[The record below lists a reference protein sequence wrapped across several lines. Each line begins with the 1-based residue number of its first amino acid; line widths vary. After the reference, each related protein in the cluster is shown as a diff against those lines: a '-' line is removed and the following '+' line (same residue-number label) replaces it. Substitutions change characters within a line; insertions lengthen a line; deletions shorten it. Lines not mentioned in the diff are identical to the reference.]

1 MSGETGESSHKSHF
15 SCFGVAPIPFRTK
28 SAEHKRR
35 GAGSGVPACIPRKKS
50 CLSSSGAET
59 KRGRPLCQGGDG
71 APVGGAP
78 VARRCA
84 REPNTSPLSF
94 GSHVGAARNGL
105 WCEVDHRQP
114 NCASAKTRNEAQL
127 HFVSLSFPRS
137 IIGRR
142 GRSRVKQPSRSHT
155 EDPLSLFDS
164 ADAFIDDPLLHL
176 MSRPSRAISCQD
188 AITRNMDNINSIATY
203 LRLCG
208 RPHKRR

>member
-1 MSGETGESSHKSHF
+1 MSGGTGESRHKSRF

-28 SAEHKRR
+28 PAEHKRR

-78 VARRCA
+78 VARRCT

-114 NCASAKTRNEAQL
+114 NCASAKTKPLPRNEAQL
-127 HFVSLSFPRS
+127 HFVSL
-137 IIGRR
+137 
-142 GRSRVKQPSRSHT
+142 RSRA
-155 EDPLSLFDS
+155 PLSGGEGGQGS
-164 ADAFIDDPLLHL
+164 SGPP
-176 MSRPSRAISCQD
+176 RP
-188 AITRNMDNINSIATY
+188 TRKSPCPCLTAPT
-203 LRLCG
+203 
-208 RPHKRR
+208 PS